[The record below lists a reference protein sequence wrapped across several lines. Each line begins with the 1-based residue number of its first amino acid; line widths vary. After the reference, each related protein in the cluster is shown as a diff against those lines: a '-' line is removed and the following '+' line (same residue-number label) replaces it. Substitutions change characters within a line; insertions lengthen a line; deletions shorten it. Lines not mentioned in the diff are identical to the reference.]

1 MMEVLTRNSLLT
13 LLALVLLQ
21 APWLARPPHYDEANF
36 LTLARGAA
44 LDPWRPHDVR
54 INWQGVEERAFEVL
68 SNPPGLAWWLA
79 PVVDQHVAV
88 QRIWMLPWLGLTLW
102 GMWKL
107 GQRFSGDAERSA
119 LLLVTSPLVFLATPA
134 LLPDAPL
141 LACVVA
147 GLGGFIHAV
156 DRERPAAGW
165 ALLLGAASLF
175 RYSALPLVGLLA
187 WYAVRRGRSP
197 LMALP
202 ALVPF
207 ALLILHDLHAYGAVH
222 FLAMGRFQSVA
233 NAPLDVA
240 HKGVA
245 LTCMLGGAAALPF
258 FPWKPASWMGAL
270 VGALAATPFGGVA
283 TAFGALGGATLGAAV
298 AAEGVFDQNPR
309 DQRFLRA
316 WWIGGAL
323 FLLSLRFTA
332 ARYWLPFLPALLLCV
347 PTQRW
352 TRRLLATQLTLAVLL
367 AADDDRSA
375 RAQEELASQVARL
388 GSGVFTGHWGWQW
401 QMESRGWRAIDEG
414 SRPSPGTLVAM
425 PREAWPQPVDVSCN
439 RVAWEGVAHAPFPWI
454 PRGYSSEGRA
464 NLHANWIA
472 GPLAGDTPV
481 RTVVPW
487 TFANDPYERV
497 RVCQDCGEGGCE
509 APTPAPVVEPQTP
522 PPPKAD
528 TDAARTTKAAPRPGS
543 ASSRA
548 ASAPSTSPSKGAG
561 AGGRASPPRV
571 KPAPPPKPAP
581 RGPRTGRR

>member
-1 MMEVLTRNSLLT
+1 
-13 LLALVLLQ
+13 
-21 APWLARPPHYDEANF
+21 
-36 LTLARGAA
+36 
-44 LDPWRPHDVR
+44 
-54 INWQGVEERAFEVL
+54 
-68 SNPPGLAWWLA
+68 
-79 PVVDQHVAV
+79 
-88 QRIWMLPWLGLTLW
+88 
-102 GMWKL
+102 
-107 GQRFSGDAERSA
+107 
-119 LLLVTSPLVFLATPA
+119 VFLATPA

-165 ALLLGAASLF
+165 AVLLGAAALF

-197 LMALP
+197 FLALP
-202 ALVPF
+202 ALLPF
-207 ALLILHDLHAYGAVH
+207 ALLVLHDVQAYEAIH

-233 NAPLDVA
+233 NAPLDLA

-245 LTCMLGGAAALPF
+245 LVCMLGGAAALPF
-258 FPWKPASWMGAL
+258 FPWKPAAWMGAL

-283 TAFGALGGATLGAAV
+283 TAFGALGGASLGAAV
-298 AAEGVFDQNPR
+298 SAEGVFDQNPR

-316 WWIGGAL
+316 WWVGGAL
-323 FLLSLRFTA
+323 FLLTLRFTA
-332 ARYWLPFLPALLLCV
+332 GRYWLPFLPALLLCL

-375 RAQEELASQVARL
+375 RAQDELASQVARL

-401 QMESRGWRAIDEG
+401 QMENRGWRALDEG
-414 SRPSPGTLVAM
+414 SRPAPGTLVAM

-439 RVAWEGVAHAPFPWI
+439 RVAWEGVAHPPFPWL

-472 GPLAGDTPV
+472 AAVAGDAPV

-509 APTPAPVVEPQTP
+509 ARTPGSVPDPATP
-522 PPPKAD
+522 PATTAAPKAD
-528 TDAARTTKAAPRPGS
+528 PSTARSTKSTPRPAGVSRTTPTQPAP
-543 ASSRA
+543 
-548 ASAPSTSPSKGAG
+548 PSKGAG

-581 RGPRTGRR
+581 RGPKVR